1 MGANDRQSQPDG
13 LPAGRASTQPAR
25 TREPGL
31 RHSDVVPKGSAQHLS
46 WREGQRLG
54 LPDETKAVWMQAY
67 EAGFDQAF
75 ANLDRGD
82 LLIPLV
88 YAARANDGR
97 LTRALVRFA
106 YELSLRFTDV
116 EAALA
121 VLEVADATLAGR
133 FDKDVCARIASNLI
147 DEAYE
152 RFARDRQFDHY
163 FFCHCAAAIA
173 RLSAHVESG
182 ESARDAIEAIQS
194 AAAAMRVHTDDPDGE
209 VRRLAAYCIRSEL
222 QQGSR
227 DPDPGTTPN
236 RA

>member
-1 MGANDRQSQPDG
+1 
-13 LPAGRASTQPAR
+13 LASDNKHLQHGVVRPEER
-25 TREPGL
+25 SV
-31 RHSDVVPKGSAQHLS
+31 RHSDVVPKQPAGHLS
-46 WREGQRLG
+46 WRETQSLA

-97 LTRALVRFA
+97 LTRALLRFA
-106 YELSLRFTDV
+106 YDLALRLRDT

-121 VLEVADATLAGR
+121 VLEIAEATLEGR
-133 FDKDVCARIASNLI
+133 FDKDVCARIAENLI
-147 DEAYE
+147 DEAY
-152 RFARDRQFDHY
+152 ARVALDRHFDHY

-173 RLSAHVESG
+173 RLSSHVQSSD
-182 ESARDAIEAIQS
+182 SARDAIEAIQS
-194 AAAAMRVHTDDPDGE
+194 AAAALRVHSPDSDNE
-209 VRRLAAYCIRSEL
+209 VRRLAAYCIRTEL
-222 QQGSR
+222 QQGAR
-227 DPDPGTTPN
+227 ETDPASDTKPAGTGPA